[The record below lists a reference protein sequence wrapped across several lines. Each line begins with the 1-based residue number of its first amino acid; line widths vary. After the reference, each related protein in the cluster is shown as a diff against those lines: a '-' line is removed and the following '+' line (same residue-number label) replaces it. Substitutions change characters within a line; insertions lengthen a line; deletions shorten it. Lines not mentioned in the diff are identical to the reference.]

1 MNVANPGYW
10 SDNYSYRFFSRTSH
24 LGSILIKFW
33 SCTSMSWLR
42 QGQFMSASAS
52 ESRRFINWIGK
63 RDSNESGI
71 ANTVLGNTFDNI
83 LTVLLI
89 FISIARNYYTFYPMP
104 RYRAVVKENQVAL
117 LSKTHTARS
126 RFI

>member
-1 MNVANPGYW
+1 
-10 SDNYSYRFFSRTSH
+10 
-24 LGSILIKFW
+24 
-33 SCTSMSWLR
+33 
-42 QGQFMSASAS
+42 MSASAS
-52 ESRRFINWIGK
+52 ESRRFINWNGK
-63 RDSNESGI
+63 RDSKESGI

-89 FISIARNYYTFYPMP
+89 FISIARNYYKFYPTP

-117 LSKTHTARS
+117 LSKSQTARS